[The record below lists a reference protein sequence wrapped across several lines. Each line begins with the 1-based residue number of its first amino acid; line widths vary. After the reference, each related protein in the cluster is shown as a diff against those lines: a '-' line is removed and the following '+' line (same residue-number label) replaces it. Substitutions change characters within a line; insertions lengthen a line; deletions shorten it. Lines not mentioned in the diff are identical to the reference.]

1 MDKLLV
7 YPSKTE
13 TDPHNRKAYP
23 SILFYPSLLEYSM
36 SRDISTLQMV
46 ATQLYYQLIVQLAFT
61 VQGQIY
67 RINSQKHIFILY
79 IHTLFYLIRIWIRIN
94 QNCWSLNTCRTVRSV
109 TRVEDDNRVL
119 HLIIEVLTKHV
130 LYWIFDDGLLMLF

>member
-7 YPSKTE
+7 YPSN
-13 TDPHNRKAYP
+13 TDLKLVKLVLIIHAIVCP
-23 SILFYPSLLEYSM
+23 SI
-36 SRDISTLQMV
+36 
-46 ATQLYYQLIVQLAFT
+46 
-61 VQGQIY
+61 
-67 RINSQKHIFILY
+67 
-79 IHTLFYLIRIWIRIN
+79 LFYLIRIWIRIY